1 MAWIFRKRKK
11 LLPGVHLNYGSSGL
25 SLNVGVPGASVTLGK
40 DGVYANTGLPGTGI
54 RNRQKVAT
62 TEPQGSENIQIAE
75 KDIKRAGCF
84 RNLLYYFCYLFSY
97 AIIITLWLVTG
108 YTYSSEN
115 YYYLIPAAFEL
126 FFIINTMRLHLYHHR
141 SNVSSSLIFPIV
153 LSILFMSLFSLS
165 ATIVYFFENEP
176 VVWSCLV
183 MLDMILAYN
192 LYVCFKYRVKREHRE
207 RKITE
212 VVHAANNTAYTAS
225 AFSESDLDTS
235 TKISKTVNR
244 PIITQNFAG
253 SKSSTSVSRSLY
265 VPNIDYTQ
273 EGVLFFTQ
281 SRVRKELTQI
291 YTSEFINVC
300 AYVISVEKCVLS
312 DIQAELGLSYQK
324 VLEAVKLLEKTHI
337 VKTEGTRRKVMITD
351 ETTAIRLLLRYASEN
366 YYE

>member
-1 MAWIFRKRKK
+1 
-11 LLPGVHLNYGSSGL
+11 
-25 SLNVGVPGASVTLGK
+25 
-40 DGVYANTGLPGTGI
+40 
-54 RNRQKVAT
+54 
-62 TEPQGSENIQIAE
+62 
-75 KDIKRAGCF
+75 
-84 RNLLYYFCYLFSY
+84 
-97 AIIITLWLVTG
+97 
-108 YTYSSEN
+108 
-115 YYYLIPAAFEL
+115 
-126 FFIINTMRLHLYHHR
+126 MRLHLYHHR

-153 LSILFMSLFSLS
+153 LSIFFMSLFSLS
-165 ATIVYFFENEP
+165 ATIVYFFEKEP

-207 RKITE
+207 QKITE
-212 VVHAANNTAYTAS
+212 VVHAANNTSYTAS
-225 AFSESDLDTS
+225 AFSKSCLDTS
-235 TKISKTVNR
+235 TGNR

-281 SRVRKELTQI
+281 SRVRKELTRI
-291 YTSEFINVC
+291 YSSEFIDVC

-337 VKTEGTRRKVMITD
+337 IKTEGTRRKVMITD

-366 YYE
+366 FYE

>member
-54 RNRQKVAT
+54 RNRQKVVT
-62 TEPQGSENIQIAE
+62 TEPQGSENIQLTE

-97 AIIITLWLVTG
+97 AIIITLWFVTG

-153 LSILFMSLFSLS
+153 LSTLFMSLFSLS

-176 VVWSCLV
+176 IIWSCLV
-183 MLDMILAYN
+183 MLDVILAYN
-192 LYVCFKYRVKREHRE
+192 LYICFKYRVKKEHKE
-207 RKITE
+207 LTIAE
-212 VVHAANNTAYTAS
+212 AVHTANNTSYIAS
-225 AFSESDLDTS
+225 AFMESDLDSSGKTS
-235 TKISKTVNR
+235 PTFKKSIT
-244 PIITQNFAG
+244 TQNLED
-253 SKSSTSVSRSLY
+253 SKSITSAGRSLY

-281 SRVRKELTQI
+281 SRVRKELTRI
-291 YTSEFINVC
+291 YSSEFIDVC

-312 DIQAELGLSYQK
+312 DIQVELGLSYQK

-366 YYE
+366 FYE